1 MATRTVPAAAE
12 PQAPETERQ
21 ETSVMVRQLRWEAV
35 GVVSVLLARPH
46 GGRLLPGYVWLRWS
60 VPSRAKW
67 RSAGNRTRAAESPRE
82 RRTAKS
88 EPRTA
93 NAERPVRLGDTALP
107 PLLVGIPFPSRLMAN
122 CC

>member
-21 ETSVMVRQLRWEAV
+21 ETSVMVRQLRWEAA
-35 GVVSVLLARPH
+35 GVVSVLPARPH
-46 GGRLLPGYVWLRWS
+46 GGRLLPCYVWLRWS

-67 RSAGNRTRAAESPRE
+67 RSAGNWTRAAESPRE
-82 RRTAKS
+82 RG
-88 EPRTA
+88 TA
-93 NAERPVRLGDTALP
+93 NGERRANAKRPVRLGDTALP

>member
-21 ETSVMVRQLRWEAV
+21 ETSVMVRQLRWEAA
-35 GVVSVLLARPH
+35 GVVSVLPARPH
-46 GGRLLPGYVWLRWS
+46 GGRLLPCYVWLRWS

-67 RSAGNRTRAAESPRE
+67 RSAGNWTRQQSPLANGE
-82 RRTAKS
+82 RR
-88 EPRTA
+88 RA